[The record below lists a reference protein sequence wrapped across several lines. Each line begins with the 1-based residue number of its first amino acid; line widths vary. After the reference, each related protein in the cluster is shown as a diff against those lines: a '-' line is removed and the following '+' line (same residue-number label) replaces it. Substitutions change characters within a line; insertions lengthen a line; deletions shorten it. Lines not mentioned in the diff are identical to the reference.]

1 MEKSQREELVEEGVE
16 DNLNMVEITQTV
28 KEKQPIKQWLFL
40 FLKDRIL
47 GKKYNL
53 SVAFVGDTTSRKTN
67 KATRGKDYPTDILSF
82 PLDELSGEIL
92 ICPNMTRKKNKEFDM
107 SYPQFLIFI
116 FIHGCLHLKGLD
128 HGDEMEKLEDK
139 YFALALKQ
147 KK

>member
-1 MEKSQREELVEEGVE
+1 ML
-16 DNLNMVEITQTV
+16 DITKTV

-47 GKKYNL
+47 GKKYDL
-53 SVAFVGDTTSRKTN
+53 SLVFVGETISKRTN
-67 KATRGKDYPTDILSF
+67 KENRGKDYPTNILSF
-82 PLDELSGEIL
+82 SYDEKSGEIL
-92 ICPNMTRKKNKEFDM
+92 ICPKVAKKEYKKFDM
-107 SYPQFLIFI
+107 SYPNFLIYL

-139 YFALALKQ
+139 YLVLALKQ